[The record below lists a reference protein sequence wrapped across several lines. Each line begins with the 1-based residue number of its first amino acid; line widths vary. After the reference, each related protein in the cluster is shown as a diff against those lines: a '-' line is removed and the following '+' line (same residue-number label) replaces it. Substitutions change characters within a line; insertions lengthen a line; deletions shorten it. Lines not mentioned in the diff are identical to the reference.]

1 MDLTKAP
8 KVKLLSGATAMAFSK
23 VMKDKEK
30 MAEVQSMND
39 VSLFFG
45 HGAKWTR
52 DRRETIRAEFEF
64 FVETTC
70 EVTIV
75 AEIWTIETILERTKS
90 FLTVSLEVILEK
102 LKGKKITNIT
112 LTNEAEL

>member
-1 MDLTKAP
+1 MDLTKVP
-8 KVKLLSGATAMAFSK
+8 KAKLLSGATAMAFSK

-39 VSLFFG
+39 VSLFFD
-45 HGAKWTR
+45 HGGKRTR
-52 DRRETIRAEFEF
+52 DRREKICAEFEF

-70 EVTIV
+70 EVTITV
-75 AEIWTIETILERTKS
+75 EIWTIETILERTKS

-102 LKGKKITNIT
+102 LKSKKTSSIRW
-112 LTNEAEL
+112 